1 MMEDDGTGATQA
13 QSNVAKANNMIVVNL
28 RSMVVALDFVLR
40 MAPKAQVDQAL
51 AIRSIQRKS
60 HPEGWLFCPFK
71 RTLSKST
78 GNKKPSTV
86 ARFFVCPLKGQAAS

>member
-28 RSMVVALDFVLR
+28 RSMVVALDFVVR

-60 HPEGWLFCPFK
+60 HPEGWLPYCVFNALSVQDRK
-71 RTLSKST
+71 EIRTSAKYQRL
-78 GNKKPSTV
+78 
-86 ARFFVCPLKGQAAS
+86 